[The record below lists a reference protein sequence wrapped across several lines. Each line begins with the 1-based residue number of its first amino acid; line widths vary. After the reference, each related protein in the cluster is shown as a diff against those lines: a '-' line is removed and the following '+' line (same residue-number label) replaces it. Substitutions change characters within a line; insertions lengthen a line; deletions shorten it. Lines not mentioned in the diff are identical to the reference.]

1 MYVMVYLLIVGY
13 YVDIIQV
20 VKSCVFHYC
29 YHGVVT
35 SHTGGIVNND
45 HVAT

>member
-1 MYVMVYLLIVGY
+1 MVYLLIVGY
-13 YVDIIQV
+13 YVDIIQA
-20 VKSCVFHYC
+20 VKSCMMFHYC

-35 SHTGGIVNND
+35 GHTGGIVSDD